1 MKSTKPA
8 QHKLCGLF
16 YVHSSLPRIARSY
29 SLWHPFWDP
38 TQRVQN
44 MRVPNMAKIAKKLT
58 DTEIKSTKPAEKEV
72 NLFDGDGLLLRIA
85 PLAKGGKKNWYFR
98 YAVPVSKKRTKMS
111 LGTYPHLTLARAR
124 ALRDEYL
131 SLLANGI
138 DPQVHNNDKANALK
152 NATEHTLQ
160 AVARKWLDEKVKT
173 SGISQDHAEDIWR
186 SLERNIFP
194 TLGDT
199 PIKEIRPKMLKQHLD
214 PIEKRGVL
222 ETLRRIISRLNEIFR
237 YAATEELIEFNPA
250 DNLAQ
255 RFSKPKKQNMPALPP
270 TELPRFLVALNN
282 ASVRLE
288 TRLLI
293 EWQLLTWVRPGEA
306 VRARWADIDT
316 DNSMWNIPAEFM
328 KMKKPH
334 KVPLSKEALRVLVS
348 MKAISGHREWV
359 FPSIKAPLN
368 HMHEQTANAAI
379 IRMGFG
385 GELVAHGM
393 RSIARTAAEESGK
406 FRTDVLEAALAHSKK
421 DEIIAAYNRADYLAE
436 RVVLMQW
443 WSDYVLSQKYKAHVA

>member
-1 MKSTKPA
+1 
-8 QHKLCGLF
+8 
-16 YVHSSLPRIARSY
+16 
-29 SLWHPFWDP
+29 
-38 TQRVQN
+38 
-44 MRVPNMAKIAKKLT
+44 MAKIAKKLT
-58 DTEIKSTKPAEKEV
+58 DTEIKSTKPANKEI
-72 NLFDGDGLLLRIA
+72 NLFDGDGLILRIA

-111 LGTYPHLTLARAR
+111 LGTYPHLTLAKAR
-124 ALRDEYL
+124 ALRDENL
-131 SLLANGI
+131 SLLANGV
-138 DPQVHNNDKANALK
+138 DPQIHNNNKAKALK
-152 NATEHTLQ
+152 SAIEHTLQ

-270 TELPRFLVALNN
+270 TELPRFLTVLNN
-282 ASVRLE
+282 ASVRME

-306 VRARWADIDT
+306 VRTRWSDIDIET
-316 DNSMWNIPAEFM
+316 GMWNIPAEFM

-334 KVPLSKEALRVLVS
+334 KVPLSKEALRVLDL

-421 DEIIAAYNRADYLAE
+421 DEIIAAYNRAEYLTE
-436 RVVLMQW
+436 RVILMQW
-443 WSDYVLSQKYKAHVA
+443 WSDFVSSQKYKIIAA

>member
-1 MKSTKPA
+1 
-8 QHKLCGLF
+8 
-16 YVHSSLPRIARSY
+16 
-29 SLWHPFWDP
+29 
-38 TQRVQN
+38 
-44 MRVPNMAKIAKKLT
+44 MAKIAKKLT
-58 DTEIKSTKPAEKEV
+58 DTEIKSTKPSDKEI
-72 NLFDGDGLLLRIA
+72 NLFDGDGLILRIA

-131 SLLANGI
+131 SLLANRI
-138 DPQVHNNDKANALK
+138 DPQVHNNNKANALK

-160 AVARKWLDEKVKT
+160 TVARKWLDEKVKT

-194 TLGDT
+194 GLGNV
-199 PIKEIRPKMLKQHLD
+199 PINEIHPKLLKQHLD
-214 PIEKRGVL
+214 PIEQRGVL

-250 DNLAQ
+250 DNLGQ

-270 TELPRFLVALNN
+270 SELPRFLVALNN
-282 ASVRLE
+282 ASIRLE

-306 VRARWADIDT
+306 VRTRWSDIDIET
-316 DNSMWNIPAEFM
+316 GMWNIPSDFM

-334 KVPLSKEALRVLVS
+334 KVPLSKEALRILDS

-443 WSDYVLSQKYKAHVA
+443 WSGYVQAQRLKAYAA

>member
-1 MKSTKPA
+1 MAPFLGPNIKGP
-8 QHKLCGLF
+8 KLEG
-16 YVHSSLPRIARSY
+16 PK
-29 SLWHPFWDP
+29 
-38 TQRVQN
+38 
-44 MRVPNMAKIAKKLT
+44 MAKIAKKLT
-58 DTEIKSTKPAEKEV
+58 DTEIKSTKPTDKEI
-72 NLFDGDGLLLRIA
+72 NLFDGDGLILRIA
-85 PLAKGGKKNWYFR
+85 PLSKGGKKNWYFR

-138 DPQVHNNDKANALK
+138 NPQVHNTQKANALK
-152 NATEHTLQ
+152 DATEHTFQ
-160 AVARKWLDEKVKT
+160 AVAKKWLDEKVKT
-173 SGISQDHAEDIWR
+173 SGISQDHANDIWR

-270 TELPRFLVALNN
+270 TELPRFLTVLNN
-282 ASVRLE
+282 ASVRME

-316 DNSMWNIPAEFM
+316 DNSMWNIPSDFM

-334 KVPLSKEALRVLVS
+334 KVPLSKEALRVLDS

-421 DEIIAAYNRADYLAE
+421 DEITAAYNRAEYLAE

-443 WSDYVLSQKYKAHVA
+443 WSDYVQAHRLKAIAA

>member
-1 MKSTKPA
+1 MAPFLGPNIKGP
-8 QHKLCGLF
+8 KLEG
-16 YVHSSLPRIARSY
+16 PK
-29 SLWHPFWDP
+29 
-38 TQRVQN
+38 
-44 MRVPNMAKIAKKLT
+44 MAKIAKKLT
-58 DTEIKSTKPAEKEV
+58 DTEIKSTKPTDKEI
-72 NLFDGDGLLLRIA
+72 NLFDGDGLILRIA
-85 PLAKGGKKNWYFR
+85 PLSKGGKKNWYFR

-138 DPQVHNNDKANALK
+138 NPQVHNTQKANALK
-152 NATEHTLQ
+152 DATEHTFK
-160 AVARKWLDEKVKT
+160 AVAKKWLDEKVKT
-173 SGISQDHAEDIWR
+173 SGISQDHANDIWR

-270 TELPRFLVALNN
+270 TELPRFLTVLNN
-282 ASVRLE
+282 ASVRME

-316 DNSMWNIPAEFM
+316 DNSMWNIPSDFM

-334 KVPLSKEALRVLVS
+334 KVPLSKEALRVLDS

-421 DEIIAAYNRADYLAE
+421 DEITAAYNRAEYLAE

-443 WSDYVLSQKYKAHVA
+443 WSDYVQAHRLKAIAA

>member
-1 MKSTKPA
+1 MGPTTKGP
-8 QHKLCGLF
+8 KIEG
-16 YVHSSLPRIARSY
+16 PK
-29 SLWHPFWDP
+29 
-38 TQRVQN
+38 
-44 MRVPNMAKIAKKLT
+44 MAKIAKKLT
-58 DTEIKSTKPAEKEV
+58 DTEIKSTKPADKEI
-72 NLFDGDGLLLRIA
+72 NLFDGDGLILRIA
-85 PLAKGGKKNWYFR
+85 PLTKGGKKNWYFR

-124 ALRDEYL
+124 TLRDEYL

-138 DPQVHNNDKANALK
+138 DPQVHNSNKANALK

-194 TLGDT
+194 GLGNV
-199 PIKEIRPKMLKQHLD
+199 PVNEIRPKLLKQHLD
-214 PIEKRGVL
+214 PIEQRGVL

-250 DNLAQ
+250 DNLGQ

-270 TELPRFLVALNN
+270 SELPRFLTMLNN
-282 ASVRLE
+282 ASVRME

-306 VRARWADIDT
+306 VRARWSDIDMET
-316 DNSMWNIPAEFM
+316 CMWNIPAEFM

-334 KVPLSKEALRVLVS
+334 KVPLSKGALRVLDS
-348 MKAISGHREWV
+348 LKAISGHREWV

-393 RSIARTAAEESGK
+393 RSIARTAAEESGQ
-406 FRTDVLEAALAHSKK
+406 FRIDVLEAALAHSKK
-421 DEIIAAYNRADYLAE
+421 DEIIAAYNRAEYLTE

-443 WSDYVLSQKYKAHVA
+443 WSDYVSSQKCKVIAA

>member
-1 MKSTKPA
+1 M
-8 QHKLCGLF
+8 G
-16 YVHSSLPRIARSY
+16 
-29 SLWHPFWDP
+29 P
-38 TQRVQN
+38 TEKG
-44 MRVPNMAKIAKKLT
+44 PKTEGPKMAKIAKKLT
-58 DTEIKSTKPAEKEV
+58 DTEIKSTKPTDKEI
-72 NLFDGDGLLLRIA
+72 NLFDGDGLILRIA
-85 PLAKGGKKNWYFR
+85 PLSKGGKKNWYFR

-138 DPQVHNNDKANALK
+138 DPQVHNTQKANALK
-152 NATEHTLQ
+152 DATEHTFQ
-160 AVARKWLDEKVKT
+160 AVAKKWLDEKVKT
-173 SGISQDHAEDIWR
+173 SGISQDHANDIWR

-282 ASVRLE
+282 ASIRLE

-306 VRARWADIDT
+306 VRARWGDIDIET
-316 DNSMWNIPAEFM
+316 GMWNIPSDFM

-334 KVPLSKEALRVLVS
+334 KVPLSKEALRVLDS

-393 RSIARTAAEESGK
+393 RSIARTAAEESSK
-406 FRTDVLEAALAHSKK
+406 FRTEVLEAALAHSKK
-421 DEIIAAYNRADYLAE
+421 DEIIAAYNRAEYLAE

-443 WSDYVLSQKYKAHVA
+443 WSDYVIAQKFKTLAA

>member
-1 MKSTKPA
+1 MGPTKKGP
-8 QHKLCGLF
+8 KTEG
-16 YVHSSLPRIARSY
+16 PK
-29 SLWHPFWDP
+29 
-38 TQRVQN
+38 
-44 MRVPNMAKIAKKLT
+44 MAKIAKKLT
-58 DTEIKSTKPAEKEV
+58 DTEIKSTKPADKEI
-72 NLFDGDGLLLRIA
+72 NLFDGDGLILRIA
-85 PLAKGGKKNWYFR
+85 PLSKGGKKNWYFR
-98 YAVPVSKKRTKMS
+98 YAVPVTKKRTKVS
-111 LGTYPHLTLARAR
+111 LGTYPHLTLAKAR

-131 SLLANGI
+131 SLLANGV
-138 DPQVHNNDKANALK
+138 DPQVHNTQKANALK
-152 NATEHTLQ
+152 DATEHTFQ
-160 AVARKWLDEKVKT
+160 AVAKKWLDEKVKT
-173 SGISQDHAEDIWR
+173 SGISQDHANDIWR

-214 PIEKRGVL
+214 PVEKRGVL

-250 DNLAQ
+250 DNLGQ

-270 TELPRFLVALNN
+270 SELPRFLTVLNN
-282 ASVRLE
+282 ASVRME

-306 VRARWADIDT
+306 VRARWSDIDMET
-316 DNSMWNIPAEFM
+316 CMWNIPAKFM
-328 KMKKPH
+328 KMKKLH
-334 KVPLSKEALRVLVS
+334 KVPLSKGALRVLDS

-385 GELVAHGM
+385 SELVAHGM
-393 RSIARTAAEESGK
+393 RSIARTATEESGK

-421 DEIIAAYNRADYLAE
+421 DEIIAAYNRAEYLVE

-443 WSDYVLSQKYKAHVA
+443 WSDFVEAQRFKALAA

>member
-1 MKSTKPA
+1 
-8 QHKLCGLF
+8 
-16 YVHSSLPRIARSY
+16 
-29 SLWHPFWDP
+29 
-38 TQRVQN
+38 
-44 MRVPNMAKIAKKLT
+44 MAKLAKKLT
-58 DTEIKSTKPAEKEV
+58 DTEIKNTKPAGKEI
-72 NLFDGDGLLLRIA
+72 NLFDGDGLILRIS
-85 PLAKGGKKNWYFR
+85 PLSTGGKKNWYFR
-98 YAVPVSKKRTKMS
+98 YSVPVSKKRTKMS

-131 SLLANGI
+131 SLLANGT

-194 TLGDT
+194 GLGNV
-199 PIKEIRPKMLKQHLD
+199 PINEIRPKLLKQHLD
-214 PIEKRGVL
+214 PIEQRGVL
-222 ETLRRIISRLNEIFR
+222 ETLRRLISRLNEIFR
-237 YAATEELIEFNPA
+237 WAATEELIEFNPA
-250 DNLAQ
+250 DNLGQ
-255 RFSKPKKQNMPALPP
+255 RFSKPKKQNMPAFPP
-270 TELPRFLVALNN
+270 SELPRFLAALNN

-306 VRARWADIDT
+306 VRARWSDIDMG
-316 DNSMWNIPAEFM
+316 NSMWNIPAEFM

-334 KVPLSKEALRVLVS
+334 KVPLSKESLRILKS
-348 MKAISGHREWV
+348 MESISGHREWV
-359 FPSIKAPLN
+359 FPSIKAPLS

-406 FRTDVLEAALAHSKK
+406 FRTDALEAALAHSKK
-421 DEIIAAYNRADYLAE
+421 DEIISAYNRADYINE
-436 RVVLMQW
+436 RVALMQW
-443 WSDYVLSQKYKAHVA
+443 WGDYIQAQQLKSFAT

>member
-1 MKSTKPA
+1 
-8 QHKLCGLF
+8 
-16 YVHSSLPRIARSY
+16 
-29 SLWHPFWDP
+29 
-38 TQRVQN
+38 
-44 MRVPNMAKIAKKLT
+44 MAKIAKKLT
-58 DTEIKSTKPAEKEV
+58 DTEIKSTKPADKEI
-72 NLFDGDGLLLRIA
+72 NLFDGDGLILRIA
-85 PLAKGGKKNWYFR
+85 PLSKGGKKNWYFR

-160 AVARKWLDEKVKT
+160 TVARKWLDEKVKT

-194 TLGDT
+194 GLGNV
-199 PIKEIRPKMLKQHLD
+199 PVNEIRPKLLKQHLD
-214 PIEKRGVL
+214 PIEQRGVL

-250 DNLAQ
+250 DNLGQ
-255 RFSKPKKQNMPALPP
+255 LFSKPKKQNMPALPP
-270 TELPRFLVALNN
+270 SELPRFLVALNN
-282 ASVRLE
+282 AFIRLE

-306 VRARWADIDT
+306 VRTRWSDIDIET
-316 DNSMWNIPAEFM
+316 DMWNIPAEFM

-334 KVPLSKEALRVLVS
+334 KVPLSKGALRVLES

-393 RSIARTAAEESGK
+393 RSIARTAAEESGQ

-421 DEIIAAYNRADYLAE
+421 DEIIAAYNRAEYLVE

-443 WSDYVLSQKYKAHVA
+443 WSDFVEAQRFKALAA

>member
-1 MKSTKPA
+1 MGPKAKGPKNEGTKLA
-8 QHKLCGLF
+8 KLG
-16 YVHSSLPRIARSY
+16 
-29 SLWHPFWDP
+29 
-38 TQRVQN
+38 
-44 MRVPNMAKIAKKLT
+44 KKLT
-58 DTEIKSTKPAEKEV
+58 DTEIKNTKPADKEI
-72 NLFDGDGLLLRIA
+72 NLFDGDGLILRIS
-85 PLAKGGKKNWYFR
+85 PLSTGGKKNWYFR
-98 YAVPVSKKRTKMS
+98 YSVPVSKKRTKMS

-131 SLLANGI
+131 SLLANDT

-194 TLGDT
+194 GLGNV
-199 PIKEIRPKMLKQHLD
+199 PINEIRPRLLKQHLD
-214 PIEKRGVL
+214 PIEQRGVL
-222 ETLRRIISRLNEIFR
+222 ETLRRLISRLNEIFR
-237 YAATEELIEFNPA
+237 WAATEELIEFNPA
-250 DNLAQ
+250 DNLGQ

-270 TELPRFLVALNN
+270 SELPRFLAALNN

-306 VRARWADIDT
+306 VRARWSDIDM
-316 DNSMWNIPAEFM
+316 DNHMWNIPAEFM

-334 KVPLSKEALRVLVS
+334 KVPLSKGAIRILNTMES
-348 MKAISGHREWV
+348 ISGHREWV

-393 RSIARTAAEESGK
+393 RSIARTAAEEAGK
-406 FRTDVLEAALAHSKK
+406 FRTEVLEAALAHSKK
-421 DEIIAAYNRADYLAE
+421 DEIIAAYNRAEYLAE

-443 WSDYVLSQKYKAHVA
+443 WSDHAQAQKFKAIVA

>member
-1 MKSTKPA
+1 
-8 QHKLCGLF
+8 
-16 YVHSSLPRIARSY
+16 
-29 SLWHPFWDP
+29 
-38 TQRVQN
+38 
-44 MRVPNMAKIAKKLT
+44 MAKIAKKLT
-58 DTEIKSTKPAEKEV
+58 DTEIKSTKPADKEI
-72 NLFDGDGLLLRIA
+72 NLFDGDGLILRIA
-85 PLAKGGKKNWYFR
+85 PLTKGGKKNWYFR

-124 ALRDEYL
+124 TLRDEYL

-138 DPQVHNNDKANALK
+138 DPQVHNSNKANALK

-194 TLGDT
+194 GLGNV
-199 PIKEIRPKMLKQHLD
+199 PVNEIRPKLLKQHLD
-214 PIEKRGVL
+214 PIEQRGVL

-250 DNLAQ
+250 DNLGQ
-255 RFSKPKKQNMPALPP
+255 RFSRPKKQNMPALPP
-270 TELPRFLVALNN
+270 SELPRFLVALIN
-282 ASVRLE
+282 ASIRLE

-306 VRARWADIDT
+306 VRTRWADIDI

-334 KVPLSKEALRVLVS
+334 KVPLSKEALRVLES
-348 MKAISGHREWV
+348 MKGISGHRGWV

-385 GELVAHGM
+385 GELVAHGGFV
-393 RSIARTAAEESGK
+393 E
-406 FRTDVLEAALAHSKK
+406 
-421 DEIIAAYNRADYLAE
+421 
-436 RVVLMQW
+436 
-443 WSDYVLSQKYKAHVA
+443 